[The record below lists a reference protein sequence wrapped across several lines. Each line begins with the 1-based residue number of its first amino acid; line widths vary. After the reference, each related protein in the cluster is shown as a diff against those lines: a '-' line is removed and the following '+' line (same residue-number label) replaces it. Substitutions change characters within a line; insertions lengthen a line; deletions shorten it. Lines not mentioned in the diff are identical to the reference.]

1 MNRKM
6 YVIGEVKAGSAD
18 DASPHGG
25 FEVILSAPTLDR
37 DGEVIDGKAFD
48 PLPDHITFDIDHG
61 MSTSTTVASGRPY
74 YDGDVLKVSGTF
86 SSIPRAQEV
95 RTLVQEGHIRTTSVA
110 FMDAHRERKDGIDH
124 ITKAELL
131 NGAFVPIPS
140 NRQAMVLSAKSYA
153 DRIDPVTDHNQQ
165 IDGVALHDLALAYGV
180 DSVTDGWTT

>member
-1 MNRKM
+1 
-6 YVIGEVKAGSAD
+6 
-18 DASPHGG
+18 
-25 FEVILSAPTLDR
+25 
-37 DGEVIDGKAFD
+37 
-48 PLPDHITFDIDHG
+48 

-110 FMDAHRERKDGIDH
+110 FMDAHRERKDGTDH

-140 NRQAMVLSAKSYA
+140 NREARVSTAKSYA
-153 DRIDPVTDHNQQ
+153 ERIAAHEE
-165 IDGVALHDLALAYGV
+165 IGGVAMHDLALAYGV
-180 DSVTDGWTT
+180 ACAVDGWAT